1 MTGPAPQTRALP
13 QLRGTRFVTDGGME
27 TDLIFHHGADLPDF
41 AAFPLLDTA
50 GGRGLLTRY
59 YDGYATIAQ
68 RAGAGLMLESATW
81 RANPDWGA
89 RLGYS
94 AADLTR
100 VNTAA
105 ITLLAGLRE
114 RYAATLAVGPVLVS
128 GMIGPRSDGYT
139 ASGRL
144 DPQEAAD
151 YHGPQL
157 EAFAAAGADLAT
169 ALTLADVPEAIG
181 IVQAARAAGLPV
193 AISFTVETSGRLPSG
208 ATIADAITAVDAIAA
223 PDYYLINC
231 AHPAH
236 IRTGLGQPGTLGQ
249 PGAGAQP
256 GTWIDRIVG
265 IRANASLKSHAELD
279 DAEDLDEG
287 DIAAFAA
294 AQADLTAA
302 LPALTILGGCC
313 GTDHRH
319 VAALWDTAG

>member
-1 MTGPAPQTRALP
+1 
-13 QLRGTRFVTDGGME
+13 ME
-27 TDLIFHHGADLPDF
+27 TDLIFHHGVELPDF

-68 RAGAGLMLESATW
+68 QASAGLLLEAPTW
-81 RANPDWGA
+81 RANPDWGT

-94 AADLTR
+94 AADLAR

-114 RYAATLAVGPVLVS
+114 RYTATLGIGTILIS
-128 GMIGPRSDGYT
+128 GMIGPRGDSY
-139 ASGRL
+139 AAGRL
-144 DPQEAAD
+144 DPHEAAG
-151 YHGPQL
+151 YHGAQL

-169 ALTLADVPEAIG
+169 ALTLTDVPEAIG
-181 IVQAARAAGLPV
+181 IVQAARAVGLPI
-193 AISFTVETSGRLPSG
+193 AISFTVETDGRLPSG
-208 ATIADAITAVDAIAA
+208 PTIADAITTVDATAA

-231 AHPAH
+231 AHPTH
-236 IRTGLGQPGTLGQ
+236 IRTGLSQPGTRGQ
-249 PGAGAQP
+249 A
-256 GTWIDRIVG
+256 GTWIDRIIG
-265 IRANASLKSHAELD
+265 IRANASAKSHAELD
-279 DAEDLDEG
+279 DAEHLDEG
-287 DIAAFAA
+287 DIGTLAA

-319 VAALWDTAG
+319 VAALWNTTS

>member
-1 MTGPAPQTRALP
+1 MTGPAPQIRALP

-27 TDLIFHHGADLPDF
+27 TDLIFHHGVDLPDF

-81 RANPDWGA
+81 RANPDWGT

-105 ITLLAGLRE
+105 ITLLAELRE
-114 RYAATLAVGPVLVS
+114 RYATTLAIGPILVS

-139 ASGRL
+139 ASGCL
-144 DPQEAAD
+144 DPQEAGD

-169 ALTLADVPEAIG
+169 ALTLANVPEAIG

-193 AISFTVETSGRLPSG
+193 AISFTVETNGRLPSG
-208 ATIADAITAVDAIAA
+208 ATIADAITAVDATAA

-236 IRTGLGQPGTLGQ
+236 IRAGLGQPGTRG
-249 PGAGAQP
+249 QP

-279 DAEDLDEG
+279 NAEDLDEG

-294 AQADLTAA
+294 AQADLSAA

>member
-1 MTGPAPQTRALP
+1 MTGPGPPTQVLP
-13 QLRGTRFVTDGGME
+13 QLNGTKFVTDGGME
-27 TDLIFHHGADLPDF
+27 TDLIFHHGVDLPDF

-68 RAGAGLMLESATW
+68 QASAGLMLEAPTW

-89 RLGYS
+89 RLGYR
-94 AADLTR
+94 AADLAR

-105 ITLLAGLRE
+105 IALLAGLRE
-114 RYAATLAVGPVLVS
+114 RYTATLGIGTVLVS
-128 GMIGPRSDGYT
+128 GMVGPRGDGYV
-139 ASGRL
+139 AGRP
-144 DPQEAAD
+144 DPHQAAG

-169 ALTLADVPEAIG
+169 ALTLTDVPEAIG
-181 IVQAARAAGLPV
+181 IVQAARAVGLPI
-193 AISFTVETSGRLPSG
+193 AISFTVETDGRLPSG
-208 ATIADAITAVDAIAA
+208 PTIADAITTVDAAAA

-231 AHPAH
+231 AHPTH
-236 IRTGLGQPGTLGQ
+236 IRTGLT
-249 PGAGAQP
+249 QP
-256 GTWIDRIVG
+256 GTWIDRIIG

-287 DIAAFAA
+287 DIGALAE
-294 AQADLTAA
+294 AQAALTAA

-319 VAALWDTAG
+319 VAALWDPAG

>member
-1 MTGPAPQTRALP
+1 MTGPGPPAQVLP
-13 QLRGTRFVTDGGME
+13 QLHGTKFVTDGGME
-27 TDLIFHHGADLPDF
+27 TDLIFHHGVDLPDF

-68 RAGAGLMLESATW
+68 QASAGLMLEAPTW

-89 RLGYS
+89 RLGYR
-94 AADLTR
+94 AADLAR

-105 ITLLAGLRE
+105 IALLAGLRE
-114 RYAATLAVGPVLVS
+114 RYTATLGIGTVLVS
-128 GMIGPRSDGYT
+128 GMVGPRGDGYV
-139 ASGRL
+139 AGRP
-144 DPQEAAD
+144 DPHQAAG

-169 ALTLADVPEAIG
+169 ALTLTDVPEAIG
-181 IVQAARAAGLPV
+181 IVQAARAVGLPI
-193 AISFTVETSGRLPSG
+193 AISFTVETDGRLPSG
-208 ATIADAITAVDAIAA
+208 PTIADAITTVDATAA

-231 AHPAH
+231 AHPTH
-236 IRTGLGQPGTLGQ
+236 IRAGLSQPGTRGQPG
-249 PGAGAQP
+249 P
-256 GTWIDRIVG
+256 WIDRIIG

-279 DAEDLDEG
+279 DAEHLDEG
-287 DIAAFAA
+287 DIGTLAA

-319 VAALWDTAG
+319 VAALWGTAG